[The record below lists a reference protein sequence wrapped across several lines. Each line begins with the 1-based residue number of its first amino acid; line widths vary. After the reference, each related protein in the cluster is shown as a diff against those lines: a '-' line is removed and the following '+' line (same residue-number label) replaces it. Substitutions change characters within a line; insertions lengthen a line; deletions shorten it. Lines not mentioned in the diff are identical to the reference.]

1 MKEKVFWM
9 GLIIVLISMIGNLWY
24 LNSKQLKEPV
34 FLNHFLA
41 NDVFDKNST
50 VPLTFYYITN
60 KHKPIYV
67 SDVYIDGVEVYTVDN
82 NQDYWSNNQH
92 MIHSHQEFA
101 HYSLVSVHIEILA
114 QTIPFDNQES
124 WSFSTMEVSFSNGST
139 KKVSIGQ
146 VLLTQYIEHGSD
158 YLINNSVTSGNDGFG
173 STTFTTTKPLE
184 IISIDS
190 PFVES
195 LDDELAVKVSASDNS
210 VREGKRIDP
219 DWLKNENFNEWQ
231 SKKGTLLSD
240 SLEPFKIDRGEE
252 IYIFTQIRPFQT
264 SVFGFPLEI
273 RGRTDS
279 GDMFV
284 TKALV
289 NNDIHLNQ
297 KSIEKIISSKVAG
310 DN

>member
-1 MKEKVFWM
+1 MDE
-9 GLIIVLISMIGNLWY
+9 
-24 LNSKQLKEPV
+24 
-34 FLNHFLA
+34 
-41 NDVFDKNST
+41 
-50 VPLTFYYITN
+50 
-60 KHKPIYV
+60 
-67 SDVYIDGVEVYTVDN
+67 VEVYTVDHME
-82 NQDYWSNNQH
+82 DYWSNDQP

-101 HYSLVSVHIEILA
+101 HYLLVPVHIEILVP
-114 QTIPFDNQES
+114 TIPFDNQES
-124 WSFSTMEVSFSNGST
+124 WSFSTMEVIFSNGST

-146 VLLTQYIEHGSD
+146 VLLSQYVEYGSD
-158 YLINNSVTSGNDGFG
+158 YLINNSVTSGHDGFG
-173 STTFTTTKPLE
+173 STTFTTTEPLE

-190 PFVES
+190 PLMER

-210 VREGKRIDP
+210 VREGKLTEP

-240 SLEPFKIDRGEE
+240 LREPFKIDRGEE
-252 IYIFTQIRPFQT
+252 IHIFTQIRPFQT

-273 RGRTDS
+273 RGRTDL

-284 TKALV
+284 TKAFV